1 MSNPSNG
8 AAPTHPLAP
17 YDALLLVSF
26 GGPEGPDEVIDFLE
40 IVTKGSGVPRERL
53 EHVGEHYFRFGGRS
67 PINDQNRAL
76 IAALHSELA
85 DRGADMPIYWGNRNW
100 HPFITQALEEIVT
113 AGHHRVLMLTTSAYP
128 SYSGCRSY
136 REDVQ
141 EALDEL
147 DAPLVIDRIGNY
159 GLDDGF
165 VTANAQALQAALGE
179 LPGAHV
185 LFVTHSIPTAM
196 DEASG
201 PVGESGAYVGR
212 HLDVAGRVATVAGG
226 ASGHELV
233 FCSRSGRPETPWLEP
248 DVNDRLAELHEKGID
263 RVVIAP
269 IGFVSDHMEVI
280 YDLDT
285 EARQTCDELGMTM
298 VRAATVGT
306 MQPFVAALIDRAMSR
321 ADQARVQPGCPLQ
334 TPEGCGGH
342 GCCANS
348 RAPLTPALD

>member
-128 SYSGCRSY
+128 MTAAFLG
-136 REDVQ
+136 VLIAAGVG
-141 EALDEL
+141 ALCGIIPAFYAVRIKPI
-147 DAPLVIDRIGNY
+147 DAIRY
-159 GLDDGF
+159 
-165 VTANAQALQAALGE
+165 
-179 LPGAHV
+179 
-185 LFVTHSIPTAM
+185 
-196 DEASG
+196 
-201 PVGESGAYVGR
+201 
-212 HLDVAGRVATVAGG
+212 
-226 ASGHELV
+226 
-233 FCSRSGRPETPWLEP
+233 
-248 DVNDRLAELHEKGID
+248 
-263 RVVIAP
+263 
-269 IGFVSDHMEVI
+269 
-280 YDLDT
+280 
-285 EARQTCDELGMTM
+285 
-298 VRAATVGT
+298 
-306 MQPFVAALIDRAMSR
+306 
-321 ADQARVQPGCPLQ
+321 
-334 TPEGCGGH
+334 
-342 GCCANS
+342 
-348 RAPLTPALD
+348 